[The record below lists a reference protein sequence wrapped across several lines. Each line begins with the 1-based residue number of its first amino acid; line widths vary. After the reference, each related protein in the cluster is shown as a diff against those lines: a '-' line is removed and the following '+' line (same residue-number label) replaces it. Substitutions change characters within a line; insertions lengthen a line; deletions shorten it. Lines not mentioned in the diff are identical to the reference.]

1 MADDSRSIRTV
12 RVLARLLDDAIP
24 IPGTRMRIGLDPL
37 IGLVPGLGDIA
48 GGIASAY
55 IVLAA
60 ARLGAPKAMLLRM
73 AANVGIDTIV
83 GSVPIIGDL
92 FDAGW
97 KSNSRNV
104 RLLEAHVADP
114 RGSRATSRLFVAAIL
129 LVLLILIVG
138 TAALVWSLVRLAI
151 KS

>member
-1 MADDSRSIRTV
+1 MPDDSQLKTV

-24 IPGTRMRIGLDPL
+24 IPGTSIRIGLDPI

-73 AANVGIDTIV
+73 AANVAIDTVV
-83 GSVPIIGDL
+83 GGVPVLGDL
-92 FDAGW
+92 FDAG
-97 KSNSRNV
+97 
-104 RLLEAHVADP
+104 
-114 RGSRATSRLFVAAIL
+114 
-129 LVLLILIVG
+129 
-138 TAALVWSLVRLAI
+138 
-151 KS
+151 